1 MAALRCV
8 GGTAPENASH
18 ASVTTVCPRGAHE
31 HRCQGACRLP
41 ARVPGRARARH
52 RPHLSGPSPP
62 LCRGSEPEGVQART
76 LRMTS
81 LWFGTLGCLLMNLVC
96 SSDSERVMALY
107 LTAQLYLV

>member
-1 MAALRCV
+1 MAALRRV

-41 ARVPGRARARH
+41 ARVPGRARAWH
-52 RPHLSGPSPP
+52 RPHLSSPSPP
-62 LCRGSEPEGVQART
+62 SRRRPKPGGVQART

-81 LWFGTLGCLLMNLVC
+81 LGFGTVGCLLMNLVR
-96 SSDSERVMALY
+96 SSDSELVVAL
-107 LTAQLYLV
+107 